1 MTVHRSHDMA
11 ITAER
16 FNDASDG
23 NHHGW
28 LGFVVTEAERGRI
41 EATMTIRADHLNPG
55 GSLHGGVAASLAD
68 SLCGYGAFT
77 ALPDGATGFT
87 TVALDASYVGRANLG
102 DTVTAVADLARG
114 GRRIQ
119 VWNVSIMC
127 DDSLVA
133 LARITQLMLY
143 PRS

>member
-1 MTVHRSHDMA
+1 MP

-16 FNDASDG
+16 FNDASRG

-28 LGFVVTEAERGRI
+28 LGFVVTHAERGRI
-41 EATMTIRADHLNPG
+41 DATMTIRADHLNPG

-87 TVALDASYVGRANLG
+87 TVSLDASYVGRANLD
-102 DTVTAVADLARG
+102 DTVTAVADLVRG

-119 VWNVSIMC
+119 VWNVTVTC
-127 DDSLVA
+127 DETLVA
-133 LARITQLMLY
+133 LARITQLVLY
-143 PRS
+143 PRP